1 MPYRFLIPF
10 YTVFWIISLWFF
22 VNIFSHILLFK
33 SFNMSLV
40 RRKIWKFIKICI
52 FYFFSQLNL
61 HEFKLPLKV
70 DVNCVKILILWL
82 LFIIHLSQFL
92 VAVFFGVSELWFQKL
107 NSVIEF
113 WQLEFA
119 FGHLLLARCQLLI
132 DRIQLFRV
140 VRLQLLNPFLIWSS
154 LLGKLVIVFF
164 SHLIK
169 FLIKFIS
176 LYFLSMIK
184 FLGLFFQIVKLV
196 IKFSVLFFQFKIL

>member
-22 VNIFSHILLFK
+22 VNISSHILFFK

>member
-119 FGHLLLARCQLLI
+119 FGYLLLARCQLLI

>member
-40 RRKIWKFIKICI
+40 RRKIWKFINICI

-119 FGHLLLARCQLLI
+119 FGYLLLARCQLLI